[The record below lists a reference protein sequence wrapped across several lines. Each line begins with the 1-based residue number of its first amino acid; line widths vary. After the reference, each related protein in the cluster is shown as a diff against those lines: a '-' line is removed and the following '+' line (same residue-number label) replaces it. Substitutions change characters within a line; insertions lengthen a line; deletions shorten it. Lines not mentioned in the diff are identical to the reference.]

1 MKGNVELLLYD
12 KRPGWFPLCR
22 SLITKCEEWQHSLI
36 AAINT
41 NSQVAASVDETLLLE
56 SLFTLMLH
64 LQFKRKRFHVYRN
77 LRAGLEA
84 CCRCRGGGTQLLT
97 FHWLS

>member
-12 KRPGWFPLCR
+12 KRPGWFPLCH
-22 SLITKCEEWQHSLI
+22 SLITKCKEWHSLI

-41 NSQVAASVDETLLLE
+41 NGQVAAGVDEMLLLE
-56 SLFTLMLH
+56 SLITLMLH
-64 LQFKRKRFHVYRN
+64 FQFHRKRFRVYGH

-84 CCRCRGGGTQLLT
+84 CCCCRGGKTQLLA